1 MRGLWIFLAILVALV
16 ASTLP
21 AAADKRVAL
30 VIGNGAYEHADKLAN
45 PVTDARA
52 LRDAL
57 KKVGFGDA
65 DIVYGENLNKR
76 DLERAIGT
84 FAGLAR
90 DAEVALAYYAG
101 HGATFGDTPYIV
113 PVDARFES
121 IDQMPYE
128 LEPLENMIG
137 ELRKA
142 RGVRIAIVDA
152 CRDNGAE
159 QSLKRSNA
167 RGGEISRG
175 LAPPRNPDGLI
186 LAYATQYLSTAADG
200 PAGGDSPFTTALLK
214 HLPTPGLDV
223 KELFYK
229 VGQDVLAATQGK
241 QRPEVKISFFDDYA
255 LVKVTVVI
263 NGPSPPVPPVDTG
276 VEQKELNLALQA
288 STPVALEAFLAKY
301 PTGPLADI
309 ARREYDRQR
318 LAALPP
324 PRVVAPALSARLVVK
339 EIQQPESLDASGRI
353 LVEAAVIRVV
363 TCAGPS
369 ENTGQFYIYQYI
381 KRSGFRAI
389 QPPDWGHALGGGDF
403 ATFEEATA
411 AACLKVTVGPR
422 PLKLEPGIDRSG
434 GDYKDFDL
442 AAADPNLCA
451 AACAGDAKCR
461 AFTYVNRG
469 MQGPSARC
477 WLKGSVPGAA
487 ANPCCTSGVK

>member
-1 MRGLWIFLAILVALV
+1 MRGLWIFLAMLLALA
-16 ASTLP
+16 ASVLP

-30 VIGNGAYEHADKLAN
+30 VVGNGAYEHADKLAN

-52 LRDAL
+52 LRNAL
-57 KKVGFGDA
+57 KKVGFADS

-84 FAGLAR
+84 FAGLAH
-90 DAEVALAYYAG
+90 DADVALAYYAG

-113 PVDARFES
+113 PIDARFES

-142 RGVRIAIVDA
+142 KGVRIAIVDA

-159 QSLKRSNA
+159 QSLKRNNA

-200 PAGGDSPFTTALLK
+200 PEGGDSPFTAALLK
-214 HLPTPGLDV
+214 HLSTPGLDV
-223 KELFYK
+223 KDLFYK
-229 VGQDVLAATQGK
+229 VGQDVLAATKGK

-263 NGPSPPVPPVDTG
+263 NNTTAKEPPVDFSL
-276 VEQKELNLALQA
+276 EQKELNIALQA
-288 STPVALEAFLAKY
+288 STPAALESFLAKF
-301 PTGPLADI
+301 PTGPLSDI
-309 ARREYDRQR
+309 ARREYDRQK

-324 PRVVAPALSARLVVK
+324 PSPLTVAPARLVVK
-339 EIQQPESLDASGRI
+339 QIQQAESLDASGRI
-353 LVEAAVIRVV
+353 RVEAAVIHVLA
-363 TCAGPS
+363 CAGPG
-369 ENTGQFYIYQYI
+369 ENEGQFYIYQYV
-381 KRSGFRAI
+381 KRSGFRAV
-389 QPPDWGHALGGGDF
+389 QPPDWGHAIGGGDF
-403 ATFEEATA
+403 ATFEEATS
-411 AACLKVTVGPR
+411 AACLKVTLGPR
-422 PLKLEPGIDRSG
+422 PLKLEAGIDRSG
-434 GDYKDFDL
+434 SDYRNFDL
-442 AAADPNLCA
+442 VATDPNLCA
-451 AACAGDAKCR
+451 DACARDAKCR

-469 MQGPSARC
+469 VQGPSARC
-477 WLKGSVPGAA
+477 WLKGSVPAAA